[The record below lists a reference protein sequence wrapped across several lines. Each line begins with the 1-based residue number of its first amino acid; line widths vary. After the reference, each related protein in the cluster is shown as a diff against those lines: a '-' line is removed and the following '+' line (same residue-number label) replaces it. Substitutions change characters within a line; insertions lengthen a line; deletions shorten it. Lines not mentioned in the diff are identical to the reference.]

1 MFIGFF
7 HVFNAK
13 AIGLALLSTLSFQ
26 AAAENSCLYFP
37 WGHASTLNNH
47 SDLSGRYH
55 SGSRAEGRKPLLK
68 QPEPHL
74 FSQRLHGSLA
84 TLPRAHVSQNLAK
97 LNPPLRLDLMHTTTP
112 STTSGDLLSP
122 AGLAERFGV
131 HVSTIRRIYRE
142 GKIPGLKIGPRST
155 RFSLRAVLDAFD
167 LKERVNDR
175 LNGEPA

>member
-1 MFIGFF
+1 
-7 HVFNAK
+7 
-13 AIGLALLSTLSFQ
+13 
-26 AAAENSCLYFP
+26 
-37 WGHASTLNNH
+37 
-47 SDLSGRYH
+47 
-55 SGSRAEGRKPLLK
+55 
-68 QPEPHL
+68 
-74 FSQRLHGSLA
+74 
-84 TLPRAHVSQNLAK
+84 
-97 LNPPLRLDLMHTTTP
+97 MHTTTP